1 MRPNWHPANITQL
14 VKQMCTLWSL
24 GALAEMGVWEKHH
37 KSLKVYCE
45 ADHVPI
51 CVVCGCF
58 CKHIGHSMLPL
69 KKAVEDFKEQIQ
81 NQLDH
86 LETLKDL
93 KKRFWAQGEQTRA
106 ELLSLNQM
114 EREKIVWKFEQ
125 LSHSLKDHEYHLLA
139 HLEELDLA
147 TYNSI
152 NGVNTRSP
160 AMSPTRVA

>member
-86 LETLKDL
+86 LKRVKDL
-93 KKRFWAQGEQTRA
+93 KKRRRAQGEQARA
-106 ELLSLNQM
+106 ELLVRVLGIH
-114 EREKIVWKFEQ
+114 RY
-125 LSHSLKDHEYHLLA
+125 YHVCWWLCPL
-139 HLEELDLA
+139 
-147 TYNSI
+147 
-152 NGVNTRSP
+152 
-160 AMSPTRVA
+160 